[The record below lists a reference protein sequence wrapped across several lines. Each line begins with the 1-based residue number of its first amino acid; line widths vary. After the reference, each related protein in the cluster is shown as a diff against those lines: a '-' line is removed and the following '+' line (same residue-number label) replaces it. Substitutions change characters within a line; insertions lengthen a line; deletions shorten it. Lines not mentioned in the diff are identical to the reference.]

1 MPAEVD
7 DHNDSQNKL
16 KIPKASVEDLDKD
29 EDNEDDEDQLPI

>member
-16 KIPKASVEDLDKD
+16 KIQKPSIEDLDKD
-29 EDNEDDEDQLPI
+29 EDDVEDEEQLPI